1 MIANN
6 IMKATMWSNKEAK
19 LVIATI
25 MFYIVANLINITCLD
40 RIQIQAQSVDIIPFL
55 HNNQVFNE
63 SNVLNKQT
71 YELMKDI
78 YIRNQK
84 DYMSNVENL
93 TIVTAPKIKWRIKSI
108 DIHFNEGLY
117 HFGLKQIQFKD
128 PLVST
133 IVSQPLKGNA
143 LSLKKQEQSLTGNID
158 VSTFLHDTMFFLYQ
172 NNNYSSI
179 VEGIERLIVPRF
191 LIRLTNFI
199 FLLTSSIL
207 LCLLFVW
214 ILFPKVTIE
223 IKYFLLLTYAIVF
236 LFNLIMMSF
245 QMGILFLLLIRFPT
259 VFLIKSFIL
268 CLVEIFVHCYLLYY
282 TYLLLGQNISSKRN
296 QQKSHNE
303 DQSYYHQNTAELL
316 DNKTNLESTW
326 VDSSQ
331 TSSVYSD
338 YGPSNPPLETLELRV
353 ASGVSLD
360 PFQEPPKVPYSGA
373 IKPPQVEQVESLHIP
388 SSEIQEASQND
399 NETLNKLKGND
410 KKKET
415 IFNEEIDN

>member
-1 MIANN
+1 
-6 IMKATMWSNKEAK
+6 MWSDKETK
-19 LVIATI
+19 LVIVTI
-25 MFYIVANLINITCLD
+25 MFYVVANLINITCLD

-63 SNVLNKQT
+63 SNGLNKQT

-93 TIVTAPKIKWRIKSI
+93 TIVTVPRIKWKIKSI
-108 DIHFNEGLY
+108 DIQFNEGLY
-117 HFGLKQIQFKD
+117 DFDLKKIQFKD
-128 PLVST
+128 PLIST
-133 IVSQPLKGNA
+133 VVSQPLKGNV
-143 LSLKKQEQSLTGNID
+143 LSLKKQEQSLNGDID
-158 VSTFLHDTMFFLYQ
+158 ASIFLHDTIFFLYQ

-207 LCLLFVW
+207 LCLVCGW
-214 ILFPKVTIE
+214 IFFPKVAIE
-223 IKYFLLLTYAIVF
+223 IKYYLLLTYAIVF
-236 LFNLIMMSF
+236 LFNLIMMFF
-245 QMGILFLLLIRFPT
+245 QMGILFLLLIRFPN
-259 VFLIKSFIL
+259 VFLTKSFIL
-268 CLVEIFVHCYLLYY
+268 CLVEIFLHCYLLYY
-282 TYLLLGQNISSKRN
+282 TYLLLGKNISSKN
-296 QQKSHNE
+296 QNESHKE
-303 DQSYYHQNTAELL
+303 HQSYYHQNTSEPQ
-316 DNKTNLESTW
+316 DSKTNLESTW
-326 VDSSQ
+326 IDSSQ
-331 TSSVYSD
+331 PSSVYSD

-373 IKPPQVEQVESLHIP
+373 IKPPQTEKVENLHIP
-388 SSEIQEASQND
+388 NSELQEPSQND
-399 NETLNKLKGND
+399 NETLDKLKGND
-410 KKKET
+410 KKQDT